1 MHPSYFFEKEK
12 VKKNFDIQK
21 EIFEKYNGRIKFINP
36 KIMITDNDFLMDLK
50 EDLKDLKNILV
61 QSDIVI
67 SQYSTIL
74 LEALILKKPIINFS
88 TGSFR
93 KTLFSKK
100 KIFSSMHHINTLY
113 EYNLYKDVDNKF
125 SLYKELDNIIK
136 KGQNFKNYKKFYKE
150 NIKSIEKNNVEI
162 MEKQLEKFLNN

>member
-1 MHPSYFFEKEK
+1 
-12 VKKNFDIQK
+12 
-21 EIFEKYNGRIKFINP
+21 
-36 KIMITDNDFLMDLK
+36 
-50 EDLKDLKNILV
+50 
-61 QSDIVI
+61 
-67 SQYSTIL
+67 
-74 LEALILKKPIINFS
+74 
-88 TGSFR
+88 
-93 KTLFSKK
+93 
-100 KIFSSMHHINTLY
+100 MHHINTLS